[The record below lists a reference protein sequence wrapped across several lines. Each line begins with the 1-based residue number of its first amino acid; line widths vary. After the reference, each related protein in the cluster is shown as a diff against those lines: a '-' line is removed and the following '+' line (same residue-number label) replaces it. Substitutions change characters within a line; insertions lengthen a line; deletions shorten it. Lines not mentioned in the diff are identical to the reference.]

1 MSRILPILLIIL
13 PIISFFVSPEDMGK
27 VPENGRG
34 QLIYTLLRLPWYY
47 KAISILIGVLWIGSS
62 KKD

>member
-13 PIISFFVSPEDMGK
+13 PILSFFVSPDDLGE

-34 QLIYTLLRLPWYY
+34 QLIYTLMSLPWYY